1 MTKREFIDE
10 LDLDLEME
18 TADGIAPYKTTIKVL
33 GVGGAG
39 NNTVQRMMKKQ
50 FKDFETVAVNTDAQD
65 LLAVRAD
72 RKILIGK
79 TVTAGLGSG
88 GDPQI
93 GERSAEESKDSIL
106 TNIERCDLIFLTG
119 GLGGGTGTGAMPV
132 IGTIAREHG
141 ALVIAIVTMPFSEEG
156 MIRWENAQIGLEK
169 LKKSA
174 DSVIVLHNDK
184 LYSLF
189 PDIPITDAFQKGDE
203 ILLNALKGLSDLI
216 LQKGLI
222 NLDFADISM
231 VIRDGPN
238 AVIGLG
244 ESSSENRSEEAA
256 RKAMTHPMMDMDIT
270 GAQSALIHILSS
282 SDLTLKEARK
292 VVHLISKKLDPSARI
307 IWGVSLD
314 KNLKQTI
321 RVTIIVSGLKEQ
333 EIESYQ
339 IVEEKNAEG
348 SDGSQDASGLTF
360 GMDSEPHSDRGKS
373 IFDIKESIM
382 ASGSEVSTQV
392 VPKKTGTQTS
402 HLFYKIFQEEAS
414 SDLKRFDQSVHHLRE
429 NPENRRA
436 LMDLV
441 QSCKLLLASA
451 QMFGFDEI
459 GQLLSSIQEI
469 LLCAQSKEIR
479 LNVKLL
485 DSITLAM
492 ELVVDLI
499 ENQSDGRGETGYIVD
514 RLRELKEEQFTTYS
528 STSEPSESR

>member
-1 MTKREFIDE
+1 MTKKELID
-10 LDLDLEME
+10 DLDLELE
-18 TADGIAPYKTTIKVL
+18 SADSITPYKTTIKVL

-39 NNTVQRMMKKQ
+39 NNTVQRLMKKQ

-65 LLAVRAD
+65 ILAVRAD

-79 TVTAGLGSG
+79 NVTAGLGSG

-93 GERSAEESKDSIL
+93 GERSAEESKDSIR
-106 TNIERCDLIFLTG
+106 TTIEGSDLVFLTG
-119 GLGGGTGTGAMPV
+119 GLGGGTGTGAMPI
-132 IGTIAREHG
+132 IGTIARENG
-141 ALVIAIVTMPFSEEG
+141 SLVVAVVTMPFSEEG

-174 DSVIVLHNDK
+174 DTVIVLRNDK
-184 LYSLF
+184 LFSLF

-203 ILLNALKGLSDLI
+203 ILLNALKGISDLI

-238 AVIGLG
+238 AVIGMG
-244 ESSSENRSEEAA
+244 ESSSENRAEEAA
-256 RKAMTHPMMDMDIT
+256 RKAISHPMMDMDIT

-292 VVHLISKKLDPSARI
+292 VVHFVSKKLDPSARI

-314 KNLKQTI
+314 KTLKQTI
-321 RVTIIVSGLKEQ
+321 RVTLVVSGLKEQ
-333 EIESYQ
+333 DIGSYER
-339 IVEEKNAEG
+339 VEEKNIQT
-348 SDGSQDASGLTF
+348 SDDTQETSGLTF
-360 GMDSEPHSDRGKS
+360 GMEAEPHPDRGKS
-373 IFDIKESIM
+373 IFDIKESIL

-392 VPKKTGTQTS
+392 VPKKTVTQTS

-414 SDLKRFDQSVHHLRE
+414 SDLKRFDQSIHQLRE
-429 NPENRRA
+429 NSENRRA
-436 LMDLV
+436 LMDSV

-469 LLCAQSKEIR
+469 LLCVQSREIR
-479 LNVKLL
+479 LNAKLL

-528 STSEPSESR
+528 PSSESSETH